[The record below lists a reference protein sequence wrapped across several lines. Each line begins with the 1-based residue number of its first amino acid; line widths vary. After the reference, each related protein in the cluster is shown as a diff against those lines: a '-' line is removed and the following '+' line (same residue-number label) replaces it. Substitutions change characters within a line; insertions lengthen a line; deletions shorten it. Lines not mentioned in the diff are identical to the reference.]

1 MRYMTININGDL
13 VDCNEPKV
21 AGILNVTPDSFFDG
35 GRYSTI
41 DKALKQTE
49 KLIDEGADF
58 IDIGGQSTRPD
69 SEFLSDETEL
79 SIVIPVIKAI
89 KKEFPRVK
97 LSIDTFW
104 SKVAI
109 ESVNEGVGMINDISG
124 GTLDNKMFETMG
136 KLNVPYVLMHM
147 RGTPQ
152 TMGNYTNYENLITDI
167 NYYFSKKIS
176 ELRKFGVNDILL
188 DPGFGFSKTLQQ
200 NYDLLKNIDIFK
212 IFNLPLYIGISRK
225 SMIYKCL
232 ETSAEDALI
241 GTSALNLYA
250 LQKGAHI
257 LRVHDVK
264 EAKQMIKLWKMLN

>member
-152 TMGNYTNYENLITDI
+152 TMGNYTDYENIITDI

-200 NYDLLKNIDIFK
+200 NYDLLKNIDKFK

>member
-13 VDCNEPKV
+13 VDCKEPKV

-49 KLIDEGADF
+49 KLIDEGADI

-147 RGTPQ
+147 KGTPQ
-152 TMGNYTNYENLITDI
+152 TMGNFTNYENLITDI

-200 NYDLLKNIDIFK
+200 NYDLLKNIDKFK

>member
-152 TMGNYTNYENLITDI
+152 TMGNYTDYENLITDI

-200 NYDLLKNIDIFK
+200 NYDLLKNIDKFK

-250 LQKGAHI
+250 LQKGAQI

>member
-49 KLIDEGADF
+49 KLIDEGVDF

-152 TMGNYTNYENLITDI
+152 TMGNYTDYENLITDI

-200 NYDLLKNIDIFK
+200 NYDLLKNIDKFK

-250 LQKGAHI
+250 LQKGAQI

-264 EAKQMIKLWKMLN
+264 EAKQMIKLWKMLD

>member
-152 TMGNYTNYENLITDI
+152 TMGNYTDYENLITDI

-200 NYDLLKNIDIFK
+200 NYDLLKNIDKFK

-225 SMIYKCL
+225 SMIYKSL

>member
-152 TMGNYTNYENLITDI
+152 TMGNYTDYENIITDI

-200 NYDLLKNIDIFK
+200 NYDLLKNIDKFK

-250 LQKGAHI
+250 LQKGAQI

>member
-13 VDCNEPKV
+13 VDCKEPKV

-35 GRYSTI
+35 DRYSTI

-49 KLIDEGADF
+49 KLIDEGADI

-167 NYYFSKKIS
+167 NYYFSKKVS

-200 NYDLLKNIDIFK
+200 NYDLLKNIDKFK

>member
-13 VDCNEPKV
+13 VDCKEPKV

-49 KLIDEGADF
+49 KLIDEGADI

-176 ELRKFGVNDILL
+176 ELREFGVNDILL

-200 NYDLLKNIDIFK
+200 NYDLLKNIDKFK

>member
-152 TMGNYTNYENLITDI
+152 TMGNYTDYENLITDI

-200 NYDLLKNIDIFK
+200 NYDLLKNMDKFK

>member
-152 TMGNYTNYENLITDI
+152 TMGNYTDYENIITDI

-200 NYDLLKNIDIFK
+200 NYDLLKNIDKFK

-232 ETSAEDALI
+232 ETSAENALI

>member
-152 TMGNYTNYENLITDI
+152 TMGNYTDYENLITDI

-188 DPGFGFSKTLQQ
+188 DPGIGFSKTLQQ
-200 NYDLLKNIDIFK
+200 NYDLLKNIDKFK

-250 LQKGAHI
+250 LQKGAQI

>member
-1 MRYMTININGDL
+1 MTININGDL

-152 TMGNYTNYENLITDI
+152 TMGNYTDYENIITDI

-200 NYDLLKNIDIFK
+200 NYDLLKNIDKFK

-232 ETSAEDALI
+232 ETSAEEALI

-250 LQKGAHI
+250 LQKSAHI

>member
-41 DKALKQTE
+41 VKALKQTE

-136 KLNVPYVLMHM
+136 KLNVPYVIMHM

-152 TMGNYTNYENLITDI
+152 TMGNYTDYENLITDI

-200 NYDLLKNIDIFK
+200 NYDLLKNIDKFK

-250 LQKGAHI
+250 LQKGAQI

>member
-1 MRYMTININGDL
+1 MIININGDL

-49 KLIDEGADF
+49 KLIDEGADL

-69 SEFLSDETEL
+69 SDFLSDETEL

-152 TMGNYTNYENLITDI
+152 SMGNYTDYENLITDI

-200 NYDLLKNIDIFK
+200 NYDLLKNIDKFK

-241 GTSALNLYA
+241 GTSALNFYA

>member
-152 TMGNYTNYENLITDI
+152 TMGNYTDYENLITDI

-200 NYDLLKNIDIFK
+200 NYDLLKNMDKFK

-250 LQKGAHI
+250 LQKGAQI

>member
-49 KLIDEGADF
+49 KLIDEGADI

-152 TMGNYTNYENLITDI
+152 TMGNYTDYENLITDI

-188 DPGFGFSKTLQQ
+188 DPGFGFSKTLLQ
-200 NYDLLKNIDIFK
+200 NYDLLKNIDKFK

>member
-13 VDCNEPKV
+13 VDCKEPKV

-49 KLIDEGADF
+49 KLIDEGADI

-167 NYYFSKKIS
+167 NYYFSKKVS

-200 NYDLLKNIDIFK
+200 NYDLLKNMDKFK

>member
-1 MRYMTININGDL
+1 MTININGDL

-69 SEFLSDETEL
+69 SEFLSDQKEL

-152 TMGNYTNYENLITDI
+152 TMGNYTDYENLITDI

-200 NYDLLKNIDIFK
+200 NYDLLKNMDKFK

>member
-21 AGILNVTPDSFFDG
+21 AGIINVTPDSFFDG

-124 GTLDNKMFETMG
+124 GTLDNKMLETMG

-152 TMGNYTNYENLITDI
+152 TMGNYTDYENLITDI

-200 NYDLLKNIDIFK
+200 NYDLLKNIDKFK

>member
-13 VDCNEPKV
+13 VDCKEPKV
-21 AGILNVTPDSFFDG
+21 AGILNVTHDSFFDG

-124 GTLDNKMFETMG
+124 GTLDDKMFETMG

-152 TMGNYTNYENLITDI
+152 TMGNYTDYENLITDI

-176 ELRKFGVNDILL
+176 ELREFGVNDILL

-200 NYDLLKNIDIFK
+200 NYDLLKNMDKFK

-250 LQKGAHI
+250 LQKGAYI

>member
-13 VDCNEPKV
+13 VDCKEPKV

-49 KLIDEGADF
+49 KLIDEGADL

-69 SEFLSDETEL
+69 SDFLSDETEL

-176 ELRKFGVNDILL
+176 ELREFGVNDILL

-200 NYDLLKNIDIFK
+200 NYDLLKNMDKFK

>member
-49 KLIDEGADF
+49 KLIDEGADI

-152 TMGNYTNYENLITDI
+152 TMGIYTDYENLITDI

-200 NYDLLKNIDIFK
+200 NYDLLKNIDKFK

>member
-152 TMGNYTNYENLITDI
+152 TMGNYTDYENIITDI

-200 NYDLLKNIDIFK
+200 NYDLLKNIDKFK

-232 ETSAEDALI
+232 ETSAENALI

-264 EAKQMIKLWKMLN
+264 EAKQMIKLWKLLN

>member
-49 KLIDEGADF
+49 KLIDDGADF

-152 TMGNYTNYENLITDI
+152 TMGNYTDYENLITDI

-200 NYDLLKNIDIFK
+200 NYDLLKNMDKFK

>member
-69 SEFLSDETEL
+69 SEFLSDEAEL

-152 TMGNYTNYENLITDI
+152 TMGNYTDYENLITDI

-200 NYDLLKNIDIFK
+200 NYDLLKNIDKFK

-232 ETSAEDALI
+232 ETSAENALI

-264 EAKQMIKLWKMLN
+264 EAKQMIKLLKMLN

>member
-152 TMGNYTNYENLITDI
+152 TMGKYTDYENLITDI

-200 NYDLLKNIDIFK
+200 NYDLLKNIDKFK

-250 LQKGAHI
+250 LQKGAQI

>member
-152 TMGNYTNYENLITDI
+152 TMGNYTDYENLITDI

-200 NYDLLKNIDIFK
+200 NYDLLKNIDKFK

-232 ETSAEDALI
+232 ETSAENALI

>member
-21 AGILNVTPDSFFDG
+21 AGILNITPDSFFDG

-152 TMGNYTNYENLITDI
+152 TMGNYTDYENLITDI

-200 NYDLLKNIDIFK
+200 NYDLLKNMDKFK

-232 ETSAEDALI
+232 ETSAENALI

>member
-21 AGILNVTPDSFFDG
+21 AGIINVTPDSFFDG

-69 SEFLSDETEL
+69 SDFLSDETEL

-152 TMGNYTNYENLITDI
+152 TMGNYTDYENLITDI

-200 NYDLLKNIDIFK
+200 NYDLLKNIDKFK

-241 GTSALNLYA
+241 GTSALNFYA
-250 LQKGAHI
+250 LQKGAQI

>member
-1 MRYMTININGDL
+1 MTININGDL

-49 KLIDEGADF
+49 KLIDEGADI

-89 KKEFPRVK
+89 KKEFPWVK

-152 TMGNYTNYENLITDI
+152 TMGNYTDYENLITDI

-200 NYDLLKNIDIFK
+200 NYDLLKNIDKFK

-241 GTSALNLYA
+241 GTSALNFYA
-250 LQKGAHI
+250 LQKGAQI

>member
-13 VDCNEPKV
+13 VDCKEPKV

-49 KLIDEGADF
+49 KLIDEGADI

-69 SEFLSDETEL
+69 SDFLSDETEL

-147 RGTPQ
+147 KGTPQ

-200 NYDLLKNIDIFK
+200 NYDLLKNMDKFK

>member
-49 KLIDEGADF
+49 KLIDEGADI

-152 TMGNYTNYENLITDI
+152 TMGNYTDYENLITDI

-176 ELRKFGVNDILL
+176 ELREFGVNDILL

-200 NYDLLKNIDIFK
+200 NYDLLKNIDKFK

>member
-152 TMGNYTNYENLITDI
+152 TMGNYTDYENIITDI

-200 NYDLLKNIDIFK
+200 NYDLLKNIDKFK

-241 GTSALNLYA
+241 GTSALNFYA

>member
-152 TMGNYTNYENLITDI
+152 TMGNYTDYENLITDI

-200 NYDLLKNIDIFK
+200 NYDLLKNIDKFK

>member
-49 KLIDEGADF
+49 KLIDEGADI

-124 GTLDNKMFETMG
+124 GTLDNKMFEIMG

-152 TMGNYTNYENLITDI
+152 TMGIYTDYENLITDI

-188 DPGFGFSKTLQQ
+188 DPGFGFSKTLQK
-200 NYDLLKNIDIFK
+200 NYDLLKNIDKFK